1 VTTRRSILITYVFT
15 FSVFLW
21 EMSNRKKSRIETVL
35 DKMDKMDKIED
46 AAAEWEAKRNEYI
59 DVLKEMRDMSAR
71 FSKFLVLIERKSL
84 S

>member
-1 VTTRRSILITYVFT
+1 MFT

-35 DKMDKMDKIED
+35 DKMDKIED
-46 AAAEWEAKRNEYI
+46 AAAKWEAKRNEYI